1 MHPIGYHWA
10 LGVALG
16 LLGSLLSVLSKICMR
31 KSDLIDARNGP
42 GTAASAYHMTIGIL
56 LMLANP
62 PLTVASFA
70 FAPQTV
76 VAGALAELIAA
87 GPQLVSCL
95 SASLVLLLLLDVCVA
110 VTAATDSMFYTV
122 LASSLLGDRRGRQCT
137 RAHWGAPGV

>member
-76 VAGALAELIAA
+76 VSGALAVLAAA
-87 GPQLVSCL
+87 GPPLSGVLALVS
-95 SASLVLLLLLDVCVA
+95 ALLF
-110 VTAATDSMFYTV
+110 AT
-122 LASSLLGDRRGRQCT
+122 
-137 RAHWGAPGV
+137 